1 MQPQQP
7 VQLTVEAVP
16 DMLDVIDLRLEEW
29 VLTSTRYVDAARPHL
44 VFIVDTPQL
53 ADIQALITHIDAHA
67 TQRVMRLADIDWVEK
82 VQKDFPPFE
91 LGSFYIYGSHAKDT
105 LPKNRHALLI
115 DAVSAFGTG
124 EHSTTAGCLLA
135 LEAIKKKRPYVE
147 AVVDVG
153 CGTAIL
159 AIGAARL
166 WKNARIAGCDNDPKA
181 VEVSRINLKVNA
193 IASRSKAWVSDGY
206 RDRNMQLLGKQPV
219 VVANILAR
227 PLMKMARAA
236 ANQLAPGGLLVL
248 SGLLNSQE
256 NMVLSA
262 HRMQGLYLA
271 KRLRR
276 GKWSILV
283 LRNS

>member
-1 MQPQQP
+1 M
-7 VQLTVEAVP
+7 
-16 DMLDVIDLRLEEW
+16 
-29 VLTSTRYVDAARPHL
+29 
-44 VFIVDTPQL
+44 
-53 ADIQALITHIDAHA
+53 
-67 TQRVMRLADIDWVEK
+67 
-82 VQKDFPPFE
+82 
-91 LGSFYIYGSHAKDT
+91 
-105 LPKNRHALLI
+105 
-115 DAVSAFGTG
+115 
-124 EHSTTAGCLLA
+124 
-135 LEAIKKKRPYVE
+135 E

-206 RDRNMQLLGKQPV
+206 RDRKMQLLGKQPV

-227 PLMKMARAA
+227 PLMKMARTA

-256 NMVLSA
+256 NMVLNA

-271 KRLRR
+271 ARIRR

-283 LRNS
+283 LKN